1 MHKHTFF
8 VLICLICLCYI
19 NPSPKQQQKHLD
31 CGGGSDDRS
40 QDTSATS
47 RVHRMFFPARGTAL
61 SLINVET
68 VHSIRINMPGVIL
81 DCCRVSRA
89 LFALRLCILVRLE
102 CGFRY
107 ETNFD
112 CVL

>member
-1 MHKHTFF
+1 MEAGLTIEARTPRLLHEF
-8 VLICLICLCYI
+8 IAC
-19 NPSPKQQQKHLD
+19 
-31 CGGGSDDRS
+31 
-40 QDTSATS
+40 
-47 RVHRMFFPARGTAL
+47 FFPARGTAL

-68 VHSIRINMPGVIL
+68 VHSIRINMSGVIL